1 MKSINKPSLKTAMP
15 RSSGIPSSRSPKKWI
30 WGAIG
35 VASAMILGIAVSRR
49 GWPLLF
55 RKAKAPSKTVL
66 PTALTTEWQLI
77 EKIDSVLQ
85 KAHIKGI
92 EVYVKMVK

>member
-1 MKSINKPSLKTAMP
+1 
-15 RSSGIPSSRSPKKWI
+15 
-30 WGAIG
+30 
-35 VASAMILGIAVSRR
+35 MILGIAVSRR